1 MWSIKSNQLNVS
13 TYKICTGMKSFESA
27 DHAPASEARTSN
39 GLKNQKNVTY
49 KRTDHAPATEARTSC
64 GL

>member
-1 MWSIKSNQLNVS
+1 
-13 TYKICTGMKSFESA
+13 MKSFESA

-39 GLKNQKNVTY
+39 GLKNQKKIVAY

-64 GL
+64 GLK